1 MSVPV
6 AMDIK
11 KKVTHVMILMNVNTK
26 MFVKTDKNVSILK
39 EDITAFKTVPPDT
52 GMFNESYSV
61 TWSSN

>member
-52 GMFNESYSV
+52 GMFNES
-61 TWSSN
+61 

>member
-1 MSVPV
+1 MSVRV

-52 GMFNESYSV
+52 GTLTESFSI
-61 TWSSN
+61 T